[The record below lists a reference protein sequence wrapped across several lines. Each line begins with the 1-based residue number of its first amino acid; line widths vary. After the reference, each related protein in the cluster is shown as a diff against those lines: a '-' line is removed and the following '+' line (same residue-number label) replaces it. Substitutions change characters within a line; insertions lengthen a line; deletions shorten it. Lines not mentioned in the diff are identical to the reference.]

1 MKTKNNMYLNLWEIM
16 ILLET
21 ICYKNK
27 KTLKNFFKVKKKM
40 KYILKMFKNTF
51 FVKNKNNKFNNLILD
66 S

>member
-1 MKTKNNMYLNLWEIM
+1 MYLNLWEIM